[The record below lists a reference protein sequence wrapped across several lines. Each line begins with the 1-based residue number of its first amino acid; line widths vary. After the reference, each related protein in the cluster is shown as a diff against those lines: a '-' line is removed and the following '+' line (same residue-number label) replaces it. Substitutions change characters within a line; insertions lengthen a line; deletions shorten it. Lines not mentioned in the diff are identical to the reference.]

1 MRYLI
6 LSDIHAN
13 WQALEAVCQTAAG
26 QYDHILC
33 LGDLVGYG
41 PDPNAV
47 VDWARLHVSTIVRG
61 NHDKASCGIDDPA
74 WFNPVAEAAARWTRA
89 QLTAENEAYVRGL
102 AKGPRSA
109 EGYTLAHGSPLDE
122 DGYIARLSEARQVLQ
137 YVERPVTFFGHT
149 HLQGG
154 FECRRR
160 EVRQFARRTV
170 PEEGLLVELRDDTA
184 YLLNPGSVGQP
195 RDGDPR
201 AGYLLYDSLR
211 NIVRFHRVTYDVAT
225 VQARI
230 QRAGLPPLLA
240 DRLSSG
246 R

>member
-1 MRYLI
+1 MQYLI

-13 WQALEAVCQTAAG
+13 LEALGAVCQAAAG

-47 VDWARLHVSTIVRG
+47 VEWAREHVATIVRG
-61 NHDKASCGIDDPA
+61 NHDKAACGIDDPA

-122 DGYIARLSEARQVLQ
+122 DGYIATLSEARQVFQ
-137 YVERPVTFFGHT
+137 YIERPVTFIGHT
-149 HLQGG
+149 HVQGG

-160 EVRQFARRTV
+160 EVRQLARRPV
-170 PEEGLLVELRDDTA
+170 SEEGLLVELRDDTA

-201 AGYLLYDSLR
+201 AGYLTYDSLR
-211 NIVRFHRVTYDVAT
+211 NVVRFHRVEYDVT
-225 VQARI
+225 VVQARI
-230 QRAGLPPLLA
+230 RRAGLPAVLA